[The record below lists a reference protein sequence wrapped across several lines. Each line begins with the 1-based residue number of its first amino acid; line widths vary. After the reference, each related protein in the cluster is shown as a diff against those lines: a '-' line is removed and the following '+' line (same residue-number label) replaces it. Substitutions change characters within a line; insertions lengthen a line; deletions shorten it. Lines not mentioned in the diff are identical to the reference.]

1 MENDLEK
8 RIIDLE
14 MRLSFLE
21 RANDELSKVV
31 AEQAEFTTKHT
42 AQLKEVLQHMKGEA
56 VEKSRGEVPPH
67 Y

>member
-8 RIIDLE
+8 RIIELE
-14 MRLSFLE
+14 TRLSFFE

-31 AEQAEFTTKHT
+31 AEQAEITTKHT
-42 AQLKEVLQHMKGEA
+42 AQLQQVLQHMKGEA
-56 VEKSRGEVPPH
+56 VEKSAGETPPH